1 VSLLV
6 TATFFDQWAD
16 PPGYEPRAFT
26 KRLVPEGRSLPVLF
40 RITSGVSYEPGS
52 IGGDFGVFVY
62 CNDRLVLRAS
72 KAAEFGFV
80 PGIAGV
86 PHPRMSNARIIVEF
100 SGAAKD
106 MPWNSSQ
113 TGLNFNHIVFRAVR
127 SDIHTAV
134 KNATA
139 LSSRL
144 QPTFETSIAPY
155 REGKIVADSL
165 RADQSLPQS
174 NLPPIPAL
182 RPSPKEAIR
191 DANKA
196 IATEKPWAVGA
207 YESVIAVE
215 SIRKQRL
222 TQQNRIL
229 LIILDS
235 ALEIAFKDYL
245 ANEITSPLGEAK
257 LQQLFGNRI
266 DVQKEVEKTVLTGDA
281 IWKKAA
287 YFYKQ
292 RCELVH
298 KRVSVAVSDPE
309 IANFQDV
316 VEKLLSAMF
325 GLSFPKS

>member
-1 VSLLV
+1 
-6 TATFFDQWAD
+6 
-16 PPGYEPRAFT
+16 
-26 KRLVPEGRSLPVLF
+26 
-40 RITSGVSYEPGS
+40 
-52 IGGDFGVFVY
+52 
-62 CNDRLVLRAS
+62 
-72 KAAEFGFV
+72 
-80 PGIAGV
+80 
-86 PHPRMSNARIIVEF
+86 M
-100 SGAAKD
+100 
-106 MPWNSSQ
+106 
-113 TGLNFNHIVFRAVR
+113 
-127 SDIHTAV
+127 
-134 KNATA
+134 
-139 LSSRL
+139 
-144 QPTFETSIAPY
+144 
-155 REGKIVADSL
+155 ADSL

-174 NLPPIPAL
+174 KLPPIPAL

-281 IWKKAA
+281 VWKKAA

-309 IANFQDV
+309 IENFQDV